1 MRKYWLIGLAIVALI
16 LVYSNFALSQEDRAP
31 KILINAHDFDF
42 GEVKEG
48 EIITHTY
55 QVLNQGNEPLTIEKV
70 KPG

>member
-1 MRKYWLIGLAIVALI
+1 MRKYWLIGLEIFALI
-16 LVYSNFALSQEDRAP
+16 FVYSNFALSQEGRAP
-31 KILINAHDFDF
+31 KILINAPEFYF

-55 QVLNQGNEPLTIEKV
+55 QVLNQGNEPLAIEKV